1 MGVFLNENAPVR
13 PYRDTPQHQY
23 CSKMAAG
30 SFMTRVGFSRLLPV
44 AVCLFLL
51 LSAGPARARVDKP
64 HPPVNPRNVNA
75 SLLNGP
81 IDLSS
86 TWLEKSGDDPSYA
99 DPHLDDSQWPVV
111 SAQHRSKLFKL
122 NGPEAVWYRTHV
134 HVPPGSHDLG
144 LLTRWFPG
152 TWTIY
157 VNGIAVGDS
166 GPPPAT
172 GDVQSVDE
180 SVDRRFGIP
189 DTALGNGDLTIA
201 IRESNL
207 TAADRF
213 SASRATLLLGPS
225 SVLEEY
231 TALFFFRTLTPSV
244 TNFALELLILLI
256 ALALALTLR
265 DEREYFA
272 LALFFGFVLFSA
284 GVAIWQ
290 GGANTGVLSIF
301 GKLSL
306 RVGGLI
312 ALSEF
317 VRLVLGMS
325 RGRWFK
331 IYEWILASGA
341 CAVALLPAV
350 NHIHGP
356 KLLTDGIVL
365 FLVFVTAAGLISF
378 GLGGIALPFVS
389 LWFGWKRRNSDAML
403 LAIPLL
409 IQPLEILT
417 TAVTRLTS
425 SHHGASAI
433 PSPPIQGMYVAWSDA
448 AELLLNLAMLLFL
461 ILRTVRIARSRA
473 AMATDLHAVQS
484 VQEILLARASHA
496 TPGFLIEHVYY
507 PASEVGGDFF
517 LVSPGPDGSVTA
529 IVGDVS
535 GKGLVAAMRV
545 SMILGVLRREE
556 QREPE
561 AILRNLNEALMMQGE
576 MGFTTACCV
585 RLQPDG
591 RYTIANAGHINPY
604 IGGEEIAT
612 PASLPLGMAP
622 DQAYEQVSGVLPEG
636 RTMVLMS
643 DGVVEA
649 RSAKGELYGFGR
661 LPALTMMGAGDI
673 ADVAR
678 RFGQEDDITVLT
690 VACAAA

>member
-1 MGVFLNENAPVR
+1 M
-13 PYRDTPQHQY
+13 
-23 CSKMAAG
+23 
-30 SFMTRVGFSRLLPV
+30 MTGTMPRRIPGALPLLV
-44 AVCLFLL
+44 VCLFLL
-51 LSAGPARARVDKP
+51 LSALPAGARVDKP
-64 HPPVNPRNVNA
+64 HPPVDPRNVNA
-75 SLLNGP
+75 SLVNGP

-99 DPHLDDSQWPVV
+99 GPHLDDSQWPVV
-111 SAQHRSKLFKL
+111 TAQHRSKIFKI
-122 NGPEAVWYRTHV
+122 NGPPVVWYRSHV
-134 HVPPGSHDLG
+134 HVPPGSHDLA

-166 GPPPAT
+166 GPPEPT
-172 GDVQSVDE
+172 GDVQSADE
-180 SVDRRFGIP
+180 SVDRRFEIP
-189 DTALGNGDLTIA
+189 AAALGNGDLTIA
-201 IRESNL
+201 IRESNV

-213 SASRATLLLGPS
+213 AASRATLLLGPS

-244 TNFALELLILLI
+244 ANFALELLILLI

-272 LALFFGFVLFSA
+272 LALFFGFVLINA
-284 GVAIWQ
+284 GLSISQ
-290 GGANTGVLSIF
+290 GGASTGVVNIV

-306 RVGGLI
+306 RVAGLI

-325 RGRWFK
+325 RGRLFK
-331 IYEWILASGA
+331 IYEWILAAGA
-341 CAVALLPAV
+341 SAVVLLLV
-350 NHIHGP
+350 TNHIHGP
-356 KLLTDGIVL
+356 KFLSQGIILVL
-365 FLVFVTAAGLISF
+365 IVIIAVGLFTF

-417 TAVTRLTS
+417 TALTRLNS
-425 SHHGASAI
+425 LHRGVSAL
-433 PSPPIQGMYVAWSDA
+433 SQPPIQGMYIAWSDA

-461 ILRTVRIARSRA
+461 VLRTVRIARSRA

-484 VQEILLARASHA
+484 VQEILLARASHT
-496 TPGFLIEHVYY
+496 TPGFNIEHVYY

-517 LVSPGPDGSVTA
+517 LVSPGPDGSITA

-556 QREPE
+556 QRDPE

-585 RLQPDG
+585 RLQGDG

-622 DQAYEQVSGVLPEG
+622 EQAYDQVSGFLPVG
-636 RTMVLMS
+636 KTMVLMS

-649 RSAKGELYGFGR
+649 RSPKGELYGFGR
-661 LPALTMMGAGDI
+661 LPQLTMMSAGDI

-690 VACAAA
+690 VACAA

>member
-1 MGVFLNENAPVR
+1 
-13 PYRDTPQHQY
+13 
-23 CSKMAAG
+23 MAAG
-30 SFMTRVGFSRLLPV
+30 SFMTRVGFSRLSQP

-51 LSAGPARARVDKP
+51 LSAVPAGARVDKP
-64 HPPVNPRNVNA
+64 HPPVDPRNVNA
-75 SLLNGP
+75 SLTNGP

-111 SAQHRSKLFKL
+111 TAQHRAKIFKI
-122 NGPEAVWYRTHV
+122 NGPQVVWYRSHV
-134 HVPPGSHDLG
+134 HVPAGSHDLA

-157 VNGIAVGDS
+157 INGIAVGDS
-166 GPPPAT
+166 GPPPAA
-172 GDVQSVDE
+172 GDVQSADE
-180 SVDRRFGIP
+180 SVDHRFEIP
-189 DTALGNGDLTIA
+189 AAALGNGDLTIA

-225 SVLEEY
+225 TVLEEY
-231 TALFFFRTLTPSV
+231 SALFFFRTLTPSV
-244 TNFALELLILLI
+244 ANFGLEFLILLI

-265 DEREYFA
+265 NEREYFA
-272 LALFFGFVLFSA
+272 LALFFGFVLLSA
-284 GVAIWQ
+284 GLAIWE
-290 GGANTGVLSIF
+290 GGANSGVLSIF
-301 GKLSL
+301 GKLSF
-306 RVGGLI
+306 RVGGFI

-341 CAVALLPAV
+341 CAVAMLPAV
-350 NHIHGP
+350 NHLHGP
-356 KLLTDGIVL
+356 KLLNDFIVL
-365 FLVFVTAAGLISF
+365 FLVLVMAVGLIGF
-378 GLGGIALPFVS
+378 GFGGIALPFVS
-389 LWFGWKRRNSDAML
+389 LWFGWKRRNRDAML

-425 SHHGASAI
+425 SHHGVSAI
-433 PSPPIQGMYVAWSDA
+433 ANPPIQSMYIAWSDA

-484 VQEILLARASHA
+484 VQEILLARASNV
-496 TPGFLIEHVYY
+496 TPGFLVEHVYY

-585 RLQPDG
+585 RLQADG

-604 IGGEEIAT
+604 IGGEEIDT
-612 PASLPLGMAP
+612 PSSLPLGMDP

-636 RTMVLMS
+636 KTMVLMS

-649 RSAKGELYGFGR
+649 RSPKGELYGFGR

-690 VACAAA
+690 VACAA

>member
-1 MGVFLNENAPVR
+1 MLSPFRAL
-13 PYRDTPQHQY
+13 
-23 CSKMAAG
+23 AAG
-30 SFMTRVGFSRLLPV
+30 
-44 AVCLFLL
+44 LL
-51 LSAGPARARVDKP
+51 LLLIAVPADARVDKP
-64 HPPVNPRNVNA
+64 HPPVDPHNVAA
-75 SLLNGP
+75 SLANGP

-86 TWLEKSGDDPSYA
+86 TWLEMQGDDPRYA
-99 DPHLDDSQWPVV
+99 DPHFDDSQWPVV
-111 SAQHRSKLFKL
+111 SAQHRSKIFRLK
-122 NGPEAVWYRTHV
+122 GPEAVWYRSHV
-134 HVPPGSHDLG
+134 HVPPGSHDLA

-157 VNGIAVGDS
+157 VNGIAVGNS

-180 SVDRRFGIP
+180 SVDRRFEIP
-189 DTALGNGDLTIA
+189 AAALDNGDLTIA
-201 IRESNL
+201 IRQSNL
-207 TAADRF
+207 SAADRLA
-213 SASRATLLLGPS
+213 ASRATLLLGPS

-231 TALFFFRTLTPSV
+231 TALFFFRTLTPGIA
-244 TNFALELLILLI
+244 NLALELLILLI

-265 DEREYFA
+265 NEREYFA
-272 LALFFGFVLFSA
+272 LVIFFGFVLTNGALEIS
-284 GVAIWQ
+284 Q
-290 GGANTGVLSIF
+290 GGANTGLLSVF

-306 RVGGLI
+306 RLGGLI

-325 RGRWFK
+325 RGRLFK
-331 IYEWILASGA
+331 IYEWILAVGA
-341 CAVALLPAV
+341 CAIVLFPAV

-356 KLLTDGIVL
+356 KFLNAGIILVL
-365 FLVFVTAAGLISF
+365 GIFLVVGLIMF
-378 GLGGIALPFVS
+378 ALGGTALPFVS
-389 LWFGWKRRNSDAML
+389 LWFGWKRRNRDAML
-403 LAIPLL
+403 LAVPLL

-417 TAVTRLTS
+417 SAVARFANL
-425 SHHGASAI
+425 HHGVTVI
-433 PSPPIQGMYVAWSDA
+433 PNPPVQGMYIGWSDA
-448 AELLLNLAMLLFL
+448 AELLLNLAMLMFL

-484 VQEILLARASHA
+484 VQEILLARASHT

-517 LVSPGPDGSVTA
+517 LVSPGPDGSITA

-585 RLQPDG
+585 RLQQDG

-604 IGGEEIAT
+604 IGGEEVAT
-612 PASLPLGMAP
+612 APSLPLGMAP
-622 DQAYEQVSGVLPEG
+622 EQTYEQMSGFLPEG
-636 RTMVLMS
+636 KTLVLMS

-661 LPALTMMGAGDI
+661 LPQLTMMSAGDI

-690 VACAAA
+690 VACAA

>member
-1 MGVFLNENAPVR
+1 
-13 PYRDTPQHQY
+13 
-23 CSKMAAG
+23 
-30 SFMTRVGFSRLLPV
+30 
-44 AVCLFLL
+44 
-51 LSAGPARARVDKP
+51 
-64 HPPVNPRNVNA
+64 A
-75 SLLNGP
+75 SLINGP

-99 DPHLDDSQWPVV
+99 SPHLDDSQWPVV
-111 SAQHRSKLFKL
+111 TSEHRSKLFKL
-122 NGPEAVWYRTHV
+122 NGPQVVWYRSHV
-134 HVPPGSHDLG
+134 HVPPGSHDLA

-157 VNGIAVGDS
+157 VNGIAVGSS
-166 GPPPAT
+166 GPPPPT
-172 GDVQSVDE
+172 GDIQSVDE
-180 SVDRRFGIP
+180 SVNRRFEIP
-189 DTALGNGDLTIA
+189 SAALGNGDLTIA

-207 TAADRF
+207 TVADRF
-213 SASRATLLLGPS
+213 ANSRATLLLGPS

-244 TNFALELLILLI
+244 ANFALELLILLI

-265 DEREYFA
+265 DEHEYLA
-272 LALFFGFVLFSA
+272 LALFFGLVLVS
-284 GVAIWQ
+284 GGLAIWQ
-290 GGANTGVLSIF
+290 GGANTGVLGVL

-306 RVGGLI
+306 RIGGLI

-325 RGRWFK
+325 RGRLFK

-341 CAVALLPAV
+341 CAVALLPAL
-350 NHIHGP
+350 NHLHGP
-356 KLLTDGIVL
+356 KLLSDSIIL
-365 FLVFVTAAGLISF
+365 FLVFVTAVGVISF
-378 GLGGIALPFVS
+378 GLGGTALPFVS
-389 LWFGWKRRNSDAML
+389 LWFGWKRRNRDAML

-425 SHHGASAI
+425 LHRGVSAVRQ
-433 PSPPIQGMYVAWSDA
+433 PPIQGMYIAWSDA

-484 VQEILLARASHA
+484 VQEILLARASHT

-517 LVSPGPDGSVTA
+517 LVSPGSDGSITA

-561 AILRNLNEALMMQGE
+561 AILRNLNEALMMQGD

-585 RLQPDG
+585 RLHRDG

-612 PASLPLGMAP
+612 SPSLPLGMAP
-622 DQAYEQVSGVLPEG
+622 EQAYEQVSGVLPEG
-636 RTMVLMS
+636 KTMVLMS

-649 RSAKGELYGFGR
+649 RSTKGELYGFGR
-661 LPALTMMGAGDI
+661 LPALTMMSAGDI

-690 VACAAA
+690 VACAA

>member
-1 MGVFLNENAPVR
+1 MMTGTMPRRISDALPRF
-13 PYRDTPQHQY
+13 
-23 CSKMAAG
+23 AAC
-30 SFMTRVGFSRLLPV
+30 LL
-44 AVCLFLL
+44 LL
-51 LSAGPARARVDKP
+51 LSAVPAGARVDKP
-64 HPPVNPRNVNA
+64 HPPVDPRNVTA

-86 TWLEKSGDDPSYA
+86 TWLEMQGDDPSYA
-99 DPHLDDSQWPVV
+99 DPHFDDSEWAVV
-111 SAQHRSKLFKL
+111 SARHRSKIFKVK
-122 NGPEAVWYRTHV
+122 GPDAVWYRTHV
-134 HVPPGSHDLG
+134 HVPAGSRDLA

-152 TWTIY
+152 TWEIY
-157 VNGIAVGDS
+157 VNGIKVGDS
-166 GPPPAT
+166 GPPAAT

-180 SVDRRFGIP
+180 SVDRRFDIP
-189 DTALGNGDLTIA
+189 AAALDNGDLTIA
-201 IRESNL
+201 IRESHL
-207 TAADRF
+207 TAADRL
-213 SASRATLLLGPS
+213 SESRATLLLGPS
-225 SVLEEY
+225 TVLEEY
-231 TALFFFRTLTPSV
+231 TALFFFRTLTPGV
-244 TNFALELLILLI
+244 ANFALEFLILLI
-256 ALALALTLR
+256 ALALAATLR
-265 DEREYFA
+265 DEQEYFA
-272 LALFFGFVLFSA
+272 LAIFFCIVLTNA
-284 GVAIWQ
+284 GMDIWQ
-290 GGANTGVLSIF
+290 GGANIGVLSVF
-301 GKLSL
+301 GKLAL

-325 RGRWFK
+325 RGRMFK
-331 IYEWILASGA
+331 IYEWILAVGA
-341 CAVALLPAV
+341 IAAALLPTV
-350 NHIHGP
+350 NHLHGP
-356 KLLTDGIVL
+356 KFLTDSITLALGITMVVGLLT
-365 FLVFVTAAGLISF
+365 F
-378 GLGGIALPFVS
+378 GLGGTALPFVT
-389 LWFGWKRRNSDAML
+389 LWFGWTRRNRDAML

-409 IQPLEILT
+409 LQPTEIIT
-417 TAVTRLTS
+417 SAVTRFAS
-425 SHHGASAI
+425 SHHGLTAFSQ
-433 PSPPIQGMYVAWSDA
+433 PPIQGMYIAWSDA

-484 VQEILLARASHA
+484 VQEILLSRASHT

-517 LVSPGPDGSVTA
+517 LVSPGPDGSITA

-585 RLQPDG
+585 RMQLDG

-604 IGGEEIAT
+604 VSGEEIAT
-612 PASLPLGMAP
+612 PPSLPLGMDP
-622 DQAYEQVSGVLPEG
+622 DQTYEQVSGVLPPG
-636 RTMVLMS
+636 KTMVLMS

-661 LPALTMMGAGDI
+661 LPALTMMSAGDI

-690 VACAAA
+690 VASAT